1 MTEKDFRKLVTDLE
15 ILNTEKQE
23 LHCRFDRLQ
32 EKLAKHQDDYFRIV
46 SVKKSGSWAKGTLLN
61 DVDKIDIMVGIELNK
76 PNSFV
81 LDNYYVLNA
90 IENIIIAEYPS
101 ITKLS
106 NIDRN
111 LQFNTISFKEND
123 FTIYLQIRYLN
134 DFFQITDEE
143 KRINFVEI
151 ANKDYTYFRNT
162 IKIIKYYRDEQKIN
176 ISGYILEIMLY
187 YSLNEY
193 FKDNRYED
201 YLNGFIKTIDE
212 LIKGNKIEVSK
223 DIYQKLNVDSNTNVK
238 KTYMV
243 LDVANPNN
251 NLTDNIND
259 LSIGEYRKLK
269 KVLSKLIDN
278 KNSLSNNSNATI
290 VLNINPLPIKD
301 TNEFSWSYQIEG
313 SNYNNTGG
321 AYQNS
326 EDQLLLAMYKGLYKG
341 LRAIVDNNL
350 NRKNIEV
357 ICKKQNI
364 LKLTTNVSQ
373 ENLSRIKNIEAYI
386 ENNGLI
392 IKYR

>member
-1 MTEKDFRKLVTDLE
+1 M
-15 ILNTEKQE
+15 
-23 LHCRFDRLQ
+23 
-32 EKLAKHQDDYFRIV
+32 
-46 SVKKSGSWAKGTLLN
+46 
-61 DVDKIDIMVGIELNK
+61 
-76 PNSFV
+76 
-81 LDNYYVLNA
+81 
-90 IENIIIAEYPS
+90 
-101 ITKLS
+101 
-106 NIDRN
+106 
-111 LQFNTISFKEND
+111 
-123 FTIYLQIRYLN
+123 
-134 DFFQITDEE
+134 
-143 KRINFVEI
+143 EI
-151 ANKDYTYFRNT
+151 ANRDYTYFRNT

-223 DIYQKLNVDSNTNVK
+223 DVYQKLNVDSNTNVK

>member
-1 MTEKDFRKLVTDLE
+1 MTEKDFRKLITDLE

-23 LHCRFDRLQ
+23 LNLRLDRVQ
-32 EKLAKHQDDYFRIV
+32 EKLAKHQDDYFKIV
-46 SVKKSGSWAKGTLLN
+46 SVKKSGAWAKGTLLN
-61 DVDKIDIMVGIELNK
+61 DTDKIDVMVCVELK
-76 PNSFV
+76 RPNSFI

-90 IENIIIAEYPS
+90 IENTIIAEYLN

-106 NIDRN
+106 NIERN
-111 LQFNTISFKEND
+111 SNLNNISFKENN
-123 FTIYLQIRYLN
+123 FTINLQVRYLN
-134 DFFQITDEE
+134 EYFKATDDE

-212 LIKGNKIEVSK
+212 FIKGNRIEVSK
-223 DIYQKLNVDSNTNVK
+223 DVYQKLNVDSSSIVK

-278 KNSLSNNSNATI
+278 KNNLSNNSNATI

-313 SNYNNTGG
+313 SNYSNTGG

-357 ICKKQNI
+357 VCKKQNI

-392 IKYR
+392 IKYK

>member
-1 MTEKDFRKLVTDLE
+1 MTEKDFRKLITDLE

-23 LHCRFDRLQ
+23 LNLRLDRVQ
-32 EKLAKHQDDYFRIV
+32 EKLAKHQDDYFKIV
-46 SVKKSGSWAKGTLLN
+46 SVKKSGAWAKGTLLN
-61 DVDKIDIMVGIELNK
+61 DTDKIDVMVCVELK
-76 PNSFV
+76 RPNSFI

-90 IENIIIAEYPS
+90 IENTIIAEYPN

-106 NIDRN
+106 NIERN
-111 LQFNTISFKEND
+111 SNLNNISFKENN
-123 FTIYLQIRYLN
+123 FTINLQVRYLN
-134 DFFQITDEE
+134 EYFKATDDE

-212 LIKGNKIEVSK
+212 FIKGNRIEVSK
-223 DIYQKLNVDSNTNVK
+223 DVYQKLNVDSSSIVK

-278 KNSLSNNSNATI
+278 KNNLSNNSNATI
-290 VLNINPLPIKD
+290 VLNINPLPMNLVGVIKLKVAIIVI
-301 TNEFSWSYQIEG
+301 QVVLIKIVKI
-313 SNYNNTGG
+313 NYCWQCIRDYT
-321 AYQNS
+321 
-326 EDQLLLAMYKGLYKG
+326 K
-341 LRAIVDNNL
+341 V
-350 NRKNIEV
+350 
-357 ICKKQNI
+357 
-364 LKLTTNVSQ
+364 
-373 ENLSRIKNIEAYI
+373 
-386 ENNGLI
+386 
-392 IKYR
+392 